1 MVLVTPLLHHIPRG
15 IPEYTD
21 HGVLHS
27 HNVLRY
33 VRDIVKEYPK
43 KFTEEERF
51 ILALSAVL
59 HDIGCISGREKH
71 SEKTVRIL
79 AKKRFNLFRD
89 MLGPLFY
96 RALEQVIVAHSKD
109 FDLTSIPADP
119 SPEIR
124 LKVISAIFRLADAC
138 DISALRV
145 KELLLEVLLE
155 ESQLDGK
162 SEEIWRAHLEIENV
176 LIKGTKI
183 KPQIY
188 NLKVA
193 EYCLENLAEE
203 LKQINPI
210 LSAHELPIFL
220 LEPDV
225 VERSI
230 LRHP

>member
-1 MVLVTPLLHHIPRG
+1 M
-15 IPEYTD
+15 
-21 HGVLHS
+21 HS
-27 HNVLRY
+27 TNVLRY
-33 VRDIVKEYPK
+33 VRDIVKEYPAE
-43 KFTEEERF
+43 FTEEEKF

-59 HDIGCISGREKH
+59 HDIGCITGREKH
-71 SEKTVRIL
+71 NEKTVRIL
-79 AKKRFNLFRD
+79 AKKRFNLFRV

-109 FDLTSIPADP
+109 FDLTSISADP

-155 ESQLDGK
+155 ESQLDEK
-162 SEEIWRAHLEIENV
+162 SEEIWKSHLAIENV
-176 LIKGTKI
+176 LIRGTRI
-183 KPQIY
+183 KPQVY

-193 EYCLENLAEE
+193 EYCLKNLQEE
-203 LKQINPI
+203 LKSINSI
-210 LSAHELPIFL
+210 LSAYELPIFS

-225 VERSI
+225 IERSI
-230 LRHP
+230 LRNP